1 MQRKSSLLTA
11 PCLNTGIGAAAAFL
25 GLFFGPLIPSSY
37 AQIAPPAAVETAPLS
52 TDAFSTGTLDRTA
65 GAMPP
70 TLWRTSDPQQVDFLL
85 GAAPTRPA
93 SPSLGE
99 VMKRTLLSPGAAPDG
114 ASPSLGGKKILA
126 LAKVGFLDEART
138 VASISSDGRE
148 GAWAGQAAAVMDL
161 LTGDAAA
168 ACRRGAGLS
177 SGRDELFWVK
187 LRVFC
192 YARAGERDAADL
204 TLNIL
209 RERGAVSDNDDA
221 YLTAAAT
228 GIAPK
233 TPLAVKT
240 ALHYAIGK
248 LLGSPLAPGLIDKA
262 DGGVLVAISRDLSL
276 APETRI
282 AAAQR
287 AVAMGILNIASL
299 QEIVSSTTFDVAEI
313 GNAPTIA
320 VEQAA
325 NPLTDALLYQSV
337 QEMTA
342 PEFIRDK
349 AQRIALALSVAD
361 DFHRAYALS
370 MLYADDIAALEG
382 VLLSP
387 EEAARFAM
395 ARMAVGDSVG
405 AGQWL
410 SVMIG
415 ANESVAALPEPQA
428 MAFIEQVNLLAV
440 LDPQSAARIARAA
453 GVSLLSEE
461 PAFNLDGRG
470 FDDSALLARILE
482 ASFDA
487 VSDGKM
493 GQAGLAAL
501 AASSGKSAGGEI
513 ESVMVARTLNA
524 AGLGTLHR
532 RHEFELA
539 WSSLFQQGGAEEAT
553 PVAADDA
560 QPEDDGFTPRLKPQR
575 RQ

>member
-1 MQRKSSLLTA
+1 MQRKSSRLSA
-11 PCLNTGIGAAAAFL
+11 SRLNVGIGAVSGLL
-25 GLFFGPLIPSSY
+25 GLLFGPLVSSAY
-37 AQIAPPAAVETAPLS
+37 AQVAPPAAVETAPLS

-85 GAAPTRPA
+85 DTAPTRPA

-114 ASPSLGGKKILA
+114 AAPSLGGKKILA

-148 GAWAGQAAAVMDL
+148 GAWASQAAAVMDL
-161 LTGDAAA
+161 LTDDAAA

-192 YARAGERDAADL
+192 YARADERDAADL

-209 RERGAVSDNDDA
+209 RERGAVSGNDDA
-221 YLTAAAT
+221 FLTAAAT
-228 GIAPK
+228 GVLPK
-233 TPLAVKT
+233 TPLDVDT
-240 ALHYAIGK
+240 ALQYAIGK
-248 LLGSPLAPGLIDKA
+248 LLELPLAPGLIDSA
-262 DGGVLVAISRDLSL
+262 DGGVLVAVSRDLAL

-299 QEIVSSTTFDVAEI
+299 RDIVSSTTFDVAEI

-320 VEQAA
+320 ATQAA
-325 NPLTDALLYQSV
+325 NPLTDALLYQSI

-349 AQRIALALSVAD
+349 AQRIALALSMAD
-361 DFHRAYALS
+361 SFHRAYALS
-370 MLYADDIAALEG
+370 QLYADDIATLEG

-387 EEAARFAM
+387 EEAARFAL

-440 LDPQSAARIARAA
+440 LDPQSAARIARGA

-461 PAFNLDGRG
+461 PAFSVEGRG
-470 FDDSALLARILE
+470 FDDPALLARILE
-482 ASFDA
+482 AAFDA
-487 VSDGKM
+487 VSGGKT

-513 ESVMVARTLNA
+513 EAVMVERTLNA
-524 AGLGTLHR
+524 AGLGALHR

-539 WSSLFQQGGAEEAT
+539 WSSLFAQGEAVVSPATAEEA
-553 PVAADDA
+553 P
-560 QPEDDGFTPRLKPQR
+560 PEDDGFTPRLKPQR